1 MAINEILSKSAFGPD
16 DIKVLVTALDGALE
30 HLRLVSLVAERII
43 ALAQQGERDPS
54 QTV

>member
-43 ALAQQGERDPS
+43 ALAPQGERDPS